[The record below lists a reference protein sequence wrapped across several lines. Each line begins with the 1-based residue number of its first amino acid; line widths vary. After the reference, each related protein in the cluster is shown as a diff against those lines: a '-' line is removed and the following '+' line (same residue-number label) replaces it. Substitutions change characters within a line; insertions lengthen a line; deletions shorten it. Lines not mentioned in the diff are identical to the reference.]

1 MVEIFV
7 LIILICEKEKDLY
20 DVFLKIEII
29 IICIIE
35 ELYKIR
41 LRVVIWFKIKLNWLW
56 KFDVIY

>member
-1 MVEIFV
+1 MFV
-7 LIILICEKEKDLY
+7 LIILNCEKEKDLY

>member
-1 MVEIFV
+1 MFV
-7 LIILICEKEKDLY
+7 YIILICEKEKDLY

>member
-1 MVEIFV
+1 MFV

>member
-1 MVEIFV
+1 MFV

-29 IICIIE
+29 INCIIE

>member
-1 MVEIFV
+1 MFV

-41 LRVVIWFKIKLNWLW
+41 LRVVIWFKN
-56 KFDVIY
+56 

>member
-1 MVEIFV
+1 MFV
-7 LIILICEKEKDLY
+7 LIILIWEKEKDLY

>member
-1 MVEIFV
+1 MFI